1 MARKVATDLSLL
13 GNILQEFGVD
23 NVASLPT
30 TKLTPGRLVYLTA
43 GEKGLYYYDSTAWK
57 QLAIGGD
64 VTGLK
69 TILETIKNTTIPTLE
84 KKVADNTTKIGQ
96 NADQID
102 KIKGNDI
109 DEAIEHYDDT
119 IELLYKESLSS
130 QEQLDAKL
138 SGYTGPAILLKS
150 KFGIAAGIKADIF
163 LFDGM
168 VDNVSF
174 DDNSKILKITFNT
187 KAGKSPINVNLSK
200 LVDTYNADGKAI
212 TKTNN
217 TFGLK
222 IAAASAANDNEFIR
236 QDSNG
241 LVLEGIKSKIAAAQ
255 NAAAN
260 AAVQT
265 IRGGN
270 PPARIDTMNEIADS
284 IMALEDSVASLTESD
299 LPIVKTF
306 KVNTGATG
314 SGSQKLALGINAE
327 HCRIFPVSVNT
338 YISGT
343 APLGKRHEFECEHEF
358 MIDRDTFDTSM
369 TITWK
374 GLPASDFINVEIVLL
389 KGQSQ

>member
-43 GEKGLYYYDSTAWK
+43 GEKGLYYYDGTAWK

-69 TILETIKNTTIPTLE
+69 TILETIQKTTIPALE
-84 KKVADNTTKIGQ
+84 RKVNENTTKIGQ
-96 NADQID
+96 NADQISS
-102 KIKGNDI
+102 IKTNTI
-109 DEAIEHYDDT
+109 LEEIEHYDES
-119 IELLYKESLSS
+119 IELLYKETLTAE
-130 QEQLDAKL
+130 EQRDAGL
-138 SGYTGPAILLKS
+138 HGYTGPAILFKS
-150 KFGIAAGIKADIF
+150 KHGIHTGIKADVF

-241 LVLEGIKSKIAAAQ
+241 LVLEGIKSKINAAQ

-265 IRGGN
+265 IRGGDL
-270 PPARIDTMNEIADS
+270 PGHLDTMKEMADHIS
-284 IMALEDSVASLTESD
+284 GLEERVASLAELD
-299 LPIVKTF
+299 LPVVKTF

-314 SGSQKLALGINAE
+314 SGSQKLSLEINAE
-327 HCRIFPVSVNT
+327 QCRIFPVSVNT
-338 YISGT
+338 YISDT
-343 APLGKRHEFECEHEF
+343 TSLGKRYEFECEHEF

-374 GLPASDFINVEIVLL
+374 GLPASKVINVEIVLL
-389 KGQSQ
+389 KGES